1 MGIETLIN
9 EKSNWDKSPILVELL
24 TEYVTSLSKISGL
37 SEDFIIEK
45 LSNQL
50 DTLRIGDFKDTDS
63 DIKYDGIPVTSE
75 EFKDKYRKGENTF
88 GAINISNEVG
98 KSAICLFDGSNGLS
112 GIDLN
117 DIIDLKHTLY
127 HELTHVLEKSIIKE
141 ENTVINNNGNYIV
154 TGNIDPH
161 KSIDDYLNN
170 SSETQI
176 SSGLET
182 IEFKQD
188 GSRIMHNQIS
198 EGCTELIS
206 RMILEHNE
214 ITPPHKERYVENV
227 AVAKLLF
234 EQYGE
239 DALKTYLTDSNKMVN
254 HFLNTKVKDTNML
267 YFADNYIGFVNQM
280 KDKLVSTDSA
290 NLSTIYANY
299 VKYQSG
305 EISAEELL
313 NGNNENVNVVLRQ
326 IIDYKKPLQKNP
338 HNNKLDD
345 MLMDTNKVENEPI
358 DSITAQRGNIGLFS
372 IVLILFVS
380 ITFLLILFLIK
391 K

>member
-37 SEDFIIEK
+37 SEDFIISK
-45 LSNQL
+45 LDNQL
-50 DTLRIGDFKDTDS
+50 GILRIGDFKDVDS
-63 DIKYDGIPVTSE
+63 FITYDGLSITSDD
-75 EFKDKYRKGENTF
+75 FKNRFRKYGGF
-88 GAINISNEVG
+88 GAITTQFEKG
-98 KSAICLFDGSNGLS
+98 KDAVCLFDGSNGLS